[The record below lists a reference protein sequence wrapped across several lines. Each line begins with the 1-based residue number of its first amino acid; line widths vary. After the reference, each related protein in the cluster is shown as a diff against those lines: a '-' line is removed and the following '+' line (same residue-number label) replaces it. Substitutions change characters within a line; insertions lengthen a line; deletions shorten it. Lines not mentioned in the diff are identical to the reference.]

1 MIKVSLFP
9 SVGPGGQTVFPLQHR
24 VWDGV
29 FEKTAAPT
37 LLPGVSRF
45 ISGLRA
51 QNGTQDVLVNALGA
65 QEYFGSN
72 SNGDGFCEEG
82 LRHAPEGWT
91 ENPEIDR
98 ELSRRWPY
106 GYPTFYNAHVFV
118 HHRNKDPNKAVGEV
132 LYSAWHPHM
141 KRVEL
146 VLRFHKDLC
155 ERFGGMLFWDRMARG
170 ELFDVSM
177 GCFCAGTRVTMFDG
191 HFVPIEQI
199 RVGDEVLTHAG
210 KPEVVEQLQRYIHH
224 GSIFHIKAYGHRS
237 ELILTGNH
245 PLWLV
250 RAEQLTCVP
259 SAKHPRR
266 QRHCTPL
273 VRGVSRGCVGCSTEP
288 SYRFEWTPAEE
299 AQVGD
304 YLAMPVPMDIDETIS
319 DPREA
324 KLLGYYLAEGYV
336 RDYNRNRPFEQIVFS
351 LGFEE
356 KDIAEEIEQLSRALG
371 ASVVWHEEKPEF
383 GARSVSVVSKVLA
396 DRCLRFCGMYEP
408 HKQLSLELL
417 RMAPELQR
425 ILLGAYLDGDGG
437 TYRGSAYFSTAS
449 EQLSEQLTFVLA
461 RAGMVASVNKIDHKP
476 SEKSVVRK
484 ETVEY
489 QIWVGTDF
497 SHVLGPYARKP
508 VSRSKKVR
516 GQRFF
521 YDFEG
526 TRYLMTPITEIVED
540 EDREV
545 EVFNFAV
552 RGDDSYV
559 AERLAVH
566 NSRVKFDCCSICTN
580 WELFNKALATFDP
593 KVHASPDV
601 AILAYHKRLVAGGGR
616 GIRGLAVTRAD
627 YCEHA
632 LCQMNRIL
640 PDGRKVF
647 VHNPYANF
655 FDISGVFIGAD
666 KTAKGLYKIAAP
678 PIYSIPSALV
688 AEQLGYRDD
697 EVKTAAKVAEM
708 DKNVTPTQFGGEAVP
723 LVTSRE
729 PHLPQHILRLLA
741 ERPLD
746 KVLGAATRLGIV
758 FRPREFQRLMLE
770 RSGDKPLADALDQ
783 ARVVFGREPQ
793 EKVSLG
799 ESDSLSEALL
809 TPFCLSR
816 SSFGPVLHKRLT
828 LISVDVHAIPRP
840 PSSLNSEPLRKIGS
854 VYSGYRDSVM
864 DALLKPNQQESKTGS
879 GATITPLTRAYLE
892 TAYWDEVGV
901 DTGHGSQTGVEKG
914 AALQRTRVPIA

>member
-118 HHRNKDPNKAVGEV
+118 HHRNKDPRKSVGRV
-132 LYSAWHPHM
+132 LYAAWHPHM

-146 VLRFHKDLC
+146 ILRFHKELC
-155 ERFGGMLFWDRMARG
+155 EKFGGMLFWDRMARG

-177 GCFCAGTRVTMFDG
+177 G
-191 HFVPIEQI
+191 
-199 RVGDEVLTHAG
+199 
-210 KPEVVEQLQRYIHH
+210 
-224 GSIFHIKAYGHRS
+224 
-237 ELILTGNH
+237 
-245 PLWLV
+245 
-250 RAEQLTCVP
+250 
-259 SAKHPRR
+259 
-266 QRHCTPL
+266 
-273 VRGVSRGCVGCSTEP
+273 
-288 SYRFEWTPAEE
+288 
-299 AQVGD
+299 
-304 YLAMPVPMDIDETIS
+304 
-319 DPREA
+319 
-324 KLLGYYLAEGYV
+324 
-336 RDYNRNRPFEQIVFS
+336 
-351 LGFEE
+351 
-356 KDIAEEIEQLSRALG
+356 
-371 ASVVWHEEKPEF
+371 
-383 GARSVSVVSKVLA
+383 SK
-396 DRCLRFCGMYEP
+396 
-408 HKQLSLELL
+408 
-417 RMAPELQR
+417 
-425 ILLGAYLDGDGG
+425 
-437 TYRGSAYFSTAS
+437 
-449 EQLSEQLTFVLA
+449 
-461 RAGMVASVNKIDHKP
+461 
-476 SEKSVVRK
+476 
-484 ETVEY
+484 
-489 QIWVGTDF
+489 
-497 SHVLGPYARKP
+497 
-508 VSRSKKVR
+508 
-516 GQRFF
+516 
-521 YDFEG
+521 
-526 TRYLMTPITEIVED
+526 
-540 EDREV
+540 
-545 EVFNFAV
+545 
-552 RGDDSYV
+552 
-559 AERLAVH
+559 
-566 NSRVKFDCCSICTN
+566 VKFDLCSICTD
-580 WELFNKALATFDP
+580 WVLYRKALATFDP
-593 KVHASPDV
+593 KIHASPDV
-601 AILAYHKRLVAGGGR
+601 AILAYHKHLVAERGR
-616 GIRGLAVTRAD
+616 GIRGLAVTRRD

-840 PSSLNSEPLRKIGS
+840 PSSLDSEPLRKIGS

-864 DALLKPNQQESKTGS
+864 DALLKQNQQESKTGS